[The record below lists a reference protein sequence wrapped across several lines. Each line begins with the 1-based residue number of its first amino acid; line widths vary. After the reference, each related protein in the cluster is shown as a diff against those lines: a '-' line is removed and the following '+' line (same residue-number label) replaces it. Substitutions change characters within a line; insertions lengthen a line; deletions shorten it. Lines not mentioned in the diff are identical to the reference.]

1 MKKRIFVSIILL
13 FVLTTYTLNKD
24 FKFTER
30 LKVKKIIIENISI
43 LNEKEIKESI
53 SYVYGKNI
61 FFLKNQ
67 AIKKNLTRIDMI
79 ESFKIKKIYPD
90 TVKIEIFEKIPIA
103 ILHDK
108 KKKYFYTNKD
118 EIINFAYIN
127 EYKDLPI
134 VIGDKESFQIFIRN
148 LKKIDFPIN
157 SIRSFYYYKIKR
169 WDIITNKNQ
178 TIKLPTKNYNKS
190 LKNFMN
196 IIKNESFSKYKVFD
210 YRINEQLILK

>member
-53 SYVYGKNI
+53 SNIYDKNI

-67 AIKKNLTRIDMI
+67 TIKKNLTRIDMI

-118 EIINFAYIN
+118 EIINFVYIN

-148 LKKIDFPIN
+148 LKKINFPIN

>member
-53 SYVYGKNI
+53 SNIYDKNI

-67 AIKKNLTRIDMI
+67 TIKKNLTRIDMI

-118 EIINFAYIN
+118 EIINFVYIN

>member
-53 SYVYGKNI
+53 SNIYDKNI

-118 EIINFAYIN
+118 EIINFVYIN

>member
-67 AIKKNLTRIDMI
+67 TIKKNLTRIDMI

>member
-1 MKKRIFVSIILL
+1 
-13 FVLTTYTLNKD
+13 
-24 FKFTER
+24 
-30 LKVKKIIIENISI
+30 
-43 LNEKEIKESI
+43 
-53 SYVYGKNI
+53 
-61 FFLKNQ
+61 
-67 AIKKNLTRIDMI
+67 MI

-118 EIINFAYIN
+118 EIINFVYIN

-157 SIRSFYYYKIKR
+157 SIRS
-169 WDIITNKNQ
+169 
-178 TIKLPTKNYNKS
+178 S
-190 LKNFMN
+190 LCKMDPLKPSLLIPLNRFMN
-196 IIKNESFSKYKVFD
+196 RKISI
-210 YRINEQLILK
+210 

>member
-53 SYVYGKNI
+53 SKIYDKNI

-67 AIKKNLTRIDMI
+67 TIKKNLTRIDMI

-118 EIINFAYIN
+118 EIINFVYIN

>member
-13 FVLTTYTLNKD
+13 FVLTTYTFNKD

-53 SYVYGKNI
+53 SNIYDKNI

-118 EIINFAYIN
+118 EIINFVYIN

>member
-1 MKKRIFVSIILL
+1 
-13 FVLTTYTLNKD
+13 
-24 FKFTER
+24 
-30 LKVKKIIIENISI
+30 
-43 LNEKEIKESI
+43 
-53 SYVYGKNI
+53 
-61 FFLKNQ
+61 
-67 AIKKNLTRIDMI
+67 MI

-108 KKKYFYTNKD
+108 RKKYFYTNKD
-118 EIINFAYIN
+118 EIINFVYIN

>member
-24 FKFTER
+24 FKFTEK

-53 SYVYGKNI
+53 SNIYDKNI

-67 AIKKNLTRIDMI
+67 TIKKNLTRIDMI

-118 EIINFAYIN
+118 EIINFVYIN

>member
-53 SYVYGKNI
+53 SNIYDKNI

-67 AIKKNLTRIDMI
+67 TIKKNLTRIDMI

-118 EIINFAYIN
+118 EIINFVYIN

-157 SIRSFYYYKIKR
+157 SIKSFYYYKIKR

>member
-53 SYVYGKNI
+53 SNIYDKNI

-67 AIKKNLTRIDMI
+67 TIKKNLTRIDMI

-118 EIINFAYIN
+118 EIIKFVYIN

>member
-53 SYVYGKNI
+53 SNIYDKNI

>member
-53 SYVYGKNI
+53 SNIYDKNI

-67 AIKKNLTRIDMI
+67 TIKKNLTRIDMI

-118 EIINFAYIN
+118 EIINFVYIN

-157 SIRSFYYYKIKR
+157 SIRSFYYYKIVSSR
-169 WDIITNKNQ
+169 SIFF
-178 TIKLPTKNYNKS
+178 Y
-190 LKNFMN
+190 
-196 IIKNESFSKYKVFD
+196 
-210 YRINEQLILK
+210 